1 MLRDDG
7 RDEQPPEI
15 SSLSLFDPFLRSKF
29 GKSDERIWVVQVDAE
44 NLPPTFITEGKLEV
58 LQVQVCF
65 CSF

>member
-15 SSLSLFDPFLRSKF
+15 SSLSLLDPILRSKF